1 MEFVFFIAAGVNGG
15 IPKWIDAF
23 LNEEFEEQNPE
34 LNSKLQ
40 DLKNAIADLIPLVD
54 RGLKCVDCKPL

>member
-1 MEFVFFIAAGVNGG
+1 MNGG

-23 LNEEFEEQNPE
+23 LNEEFERQNPD
-34 LNSKLQ
+34 LQQKLQ

-54 RGLKCVDCKPL
+54 RGLE